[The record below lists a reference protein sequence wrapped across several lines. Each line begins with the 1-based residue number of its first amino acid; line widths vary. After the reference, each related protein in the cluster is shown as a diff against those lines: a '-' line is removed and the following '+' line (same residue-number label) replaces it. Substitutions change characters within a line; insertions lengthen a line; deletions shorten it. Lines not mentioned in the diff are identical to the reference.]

1 MGSQHPTA
9 SSSSTALDN
18 RAEPFSTKKETVSG
32 KKSNPSLSGGKDSTA
47 MLIKMIEME
56 MVIDDIVFINVMA
69 TPTMGAEF
77 PEMYDY
83 LDKLE
88 DYIGRKITRVPS
100 VISFD
105 EGFHQTYKK
114 GARKGVIYGYPF
126 TIGAWCN
133 DRLKLRAIEK
143 HYKTYGEHIRYLGIA
158 ADETKRLKHLTPNCR
173 APLADWRMTEQDCIN
188 FLKERDMMN
197 PLYKKF
203 KRLRMYVSIFRVV
216 SNSGSLLL
224 YDW

>member
-1 MGSQHPTA
+1 MKHI
-9 SSSSTALDN
+9 
-18 RAEPFSTKKETVSG
+18 V
-32 KKSNPSLSGGKDSTA
+32 SLSGGKDSTA
-47 MLIKMIEME
+47 MLIKMIEMG

-88 DYIGRKITRVPS
+88 GYIGRKITRVPS

-114 GARKGVIYGYPF
+114 GARKGAIYGYPF

-188 FLKERDMMN
+188 FLQERDMMN

-203 KRLRMYVSIFRVV
+203 KRLGCFFAR
-216 SNSGSLLL
+216 NSLFLR
-224 YDW
+224 